1 MAEQKT
7 RCHMIGNAHLDPVWL
22 WSWREGFQENTATL
36 LSALER
42 SDRHDEFI
50 FMSTSA
56 GAFYTYPSKN
66 TGGEMGHLRRLVGP
80 AGLQYT
86 RRRVFCTPFPFG
98 PRLFLRKVWCNGTYR
113 LLRG

>member
-7 RCHMIGNAHLDPVWL
+7 RCHMIGNAHLDPVCL

-50 FMSTSA
+50 FTSTSA
-56 GAFYTYPSKN
+56 QFYQWIEENEP
-66 TGGEMGHLRRLVGP
+66 E
-80 AGLQYT
+80 
-86 RRRVFCTPFPFG
+86 
-98 PRLFLRKVWCNGTYR
+98 LFIRIR
-113 LLRG
+113 

>member
-22 WSWREGFQENTATL
+22 WSWHEGFQENTATL

-50 FMSTSA
+50 FTSTSA
-56 GAFYTYPSKN
+56 QFYQWIEENEP
-66 TGGEMGHLRRLVGP
+66 E
-80 AGLQYT
+80 
-86 RRRVFCTPFPFG
+86 
-98 PRLFLRKVWCNGTYR
+98 LFIRIR
-113 LLRG
+113 